1 MSSIAAAAVASAPRA
16 RIRRFRFGTLVS
28 AFWAAQR
35 TALALE
41 SNRRPHDLDLQVLGI
56 APGAFDRA
64 R

>member
-1 MSSIAAAAVASAPRA
+1 MSSIAATAVPVRRA
-16 RIRRFRFGTLVS
+16 RTRRFRLRTLVS

-35 TALALE
+35 MALALE
-41 SNRRPHDLDLQVLGI
+41 SNRRPNDLDLQVLGI